1 MLHAWCLGQLNFH
14 ESPKSSEK
22 YKGKYTFQTYFDW
35 FFGGVF
41 CRRKFL
47 LIFDTFMWNVNWQ
60 TSMQKCSVGHFFIS
74 RVTLMR
80 FGQKAYYSVGTLE
93 EYFIYLSFTG
103 ITPSVKFSQL
113 CKWGSLTL
121 SQEDYFIRSNEL
133 SSLVFY
139 SKWKLYVNG
148 MIVGSYGNNFY

>member
-47 LIFDTFMWNVNWQ
+47 LTFDTFIWNVNWQ
-60 TSMQKCSVGHFFIS
+60 TSMQKCSVGHFFIG

-80 FGQKAYYSVGTLE
+80 FGQKAHYSVGTLE
-93 EYFIYLSFTG
+93 GYFIYLSFTG

-121 SQEDYFIRSNEL
+121 SQEDYFIRSNETILFGVLFKMKTVCKQYDCWVL
-133 SSLVFY
+133 S
-139 SKWKLYVNG
+139 
-148 MIVGSYGNNFY
+148 